1 VSEHAVYVEF
11 GGSKHR
17 IGTAYQQQDGGFT
30 LVLGGTLSLGPG
42 QPASSRGGAAG
53 ASGPCFPNYGRSKGA
68 PIFGASMGDLE
79 FYANGARRTLNDASK
94 SRWHAKERELLD
106 AIEAEITRQG
116 GTPQGDGGYTGASGD
131 STRYASTRN
140 EDDDIPFN

>member
-1 VSEHAVYVEF
+1 MAEHPVFVEF

-42 QPASSRGGAAG
+42 QASTSRGGTPA

-79 FYANGARRTLNDASK
+79 FYANGARRSLNDPGKA
-94 SRWHAKERELLD
+94 RWHAKERELLD

-116 GTPQGDGGYTGASGD
+116 GTVERDEPRPSDGYDD
-131 STRYASTRN
+131 SSL
-140 EDDDIPFN
+140 PF